1 MRLALVQATSL
12 FQEAIVLVNFSGEA
26 VIKILSEETQH
37 CRFAN
42 AVIVKY
48 AGDFSFDILPGL
60 QSPTRNRLFKLPVR
74 GNIREGCIDGQS
86 QFLTL

>member
-1 MRLALVQATSL
+1 MRLALVQATGL
-12 FQEAIVLVNFSGEA
+12 FQEVIILINFPGE
-26 VIKILSEETQH
+26 VIIKILSKETQN

-48 AGDFSFDILPGL
+48 AGDFSLDILPGL
-60 QSPTRNRLFKLPVR
+60 QTPTLKRLFKFPAR
-74 GNIREGCIDGQS
+74 GKIREGAIDGQS